1 MRDSPGGGRLIAHL
15 PFASSQERDLFDSY
29 YAPSEKFKARIQAW
43 QKSQRIRLLA
53 VSIPFVI
60 SRTD

>member
-1 MRDSPGGGRLIAHL
+1 VRDSPGGGRLIAHL

-43 QKSQRIRLLA
+43 
-53 VSIPFVI
+53 
-60 SRTD
+60 